1 MHLAERL
8 PLGLTPYYAEDG
20 DVIAGAWPDTHPIP
34 WPIAFWIGQL
44 RVVEELTGSEVVR
57 ERRIAEQERLLASLK
72 ESLRYYNHDLGFIGI
87 LAFSGN
93 PATLIAKASEA
104 RELCRTGLEALVHPP
119 SGMVDTHGADPLG
132 EARAIVD
139 SFMNVPLLLTP
150 EATGTQRDRAVGH
163 VKRLTA
169 ELRVDTGKWYQGG
182 IFDAQGRFAR
192 PFTKQG
198 CASDST
204 GWTRGLAWV
213 SYGLRIVRQRGIDL
227 DGLDLDAEI
236 AELDRLLLAPARDTL
251 VPWDLNA
258 TETTAKDSGALAIA
272 LAGNCQFDDGGLLA
286 DNVALLER
294 AGAIV
299 ETPESGSLLRLST
312 YHVPHGV
319 GINGSTAWGDYFY
332 LEALASAAGF
342 RSPYRY

>member
-1 MHLAERL
+1 MRDS
-8 PLGLTPYYAEDG
+8 T
-20 DVIAGAWPDTHPIP
+20 
-34 WPIAFWIGQL
+34 
-44 RVVEELTGSEVVR
+44 VVEELTGSEVVR
-57 ERRIAEQERLLASLK
+57 ERRIAEQERMLG
-72 ESLRYYNHDLGFIGI
+72 SLRDALHYYNHDLGFIGI

-93 PATLIAKASEA
+93 PATLIAKATEA

-150 EATGTQRDRAVGH
+150 EATVTQREVAFGH
-163 VKRLTA
+163 LKRMA
-169 ELRVDTGKWYQGG
+169 AQLRVDTGKWYQGG
-182 IFDAQGRFAR
+182 VFNVQGHFAR

-198 CASDST
+198 CAPDST

-213 SYGLRIVRQRGIDL
+213 SYGLRIVRQRGLDL
-227 DGLDLDAEI
+227 GGLDLAAEI
-236 AELDRLLLAPARDTL
+236 TELDRLLLAPARDTL
-251 VPWDLNA
+251 VPWDLAA
-258 TETTAKDSGALAIA
+258 TETDAKDSGALAIA
-272 LAGNCQFDDGGLLA
+272 LAGHCQFDDGELLA

-299 ETPESGSLLRLST
+299 EAPESGSLLRLST
-312 YHVPHGV
+312 YHVPHGA

-342 RSPYRY
+342 RSPYHY